1 MNARSHLVV
10 RECRKSYVTISAASD
25 DVRVAR
31 MVDSLKTASS
41 ELLLYSDSQSGKI
54 MQGNKIEFALSMK

>member
-1 MNARSHLVV
+1 MRPFDVSFVPG
-10 RECRKSYVTISAASD
+10 RKSYDTISAASD
-25 DVRVAR
+25 DVRVTR

-54 MQGNKIEFALSMK
+54 MQSNKIGFAHSMK

>member
-1 MNARSHLVV
+1 MRPFDVSFVPG
-10 RECRKSYVTISAASD
+10 RKSYDTISAASD
-25 DVRVAR
+25 DVRVTR

-54 MQGNKIEFALSMK
+54 IQGNKIEFALSMK

>member
-1 MNARSHLVV
+1 MRPFDVSFVPG
-10 RECRKSYVTISAASD
+10 RKSYDTISAASD
-25 DVRVAR
+25 DVRVTR

-41 ELLLYSDSQSGKI
+41 ELLLYSDSQSGNKI